1 MNMRDQI
8 VEDINQMILA
18 TYMTTRLGNC
28 VTCPF
33 SLQVFASRLAHRSI
47 LRKHR
52 FTFLSVPDPATGKT
66 WNVETTNGATSALM
80 TWMQEQ
86 IGISDLAISS
96 GIDMRTITNRE
107 SAGILAHVLTESEME
122 RVDYR
127 KAIDCAGCST
137 SFHPTQVYAS
147 LKQGSACGYL
157 LEELLDSLRATGVD
171 PIPTT

>member
-1 MNMRDQI
+1 
-8 VEDINQMILA
+8 
-18 TYMTTRLGNC
+18 
-28 VTCPF
+28 
-33 SLQVFASRLAHRSI
+33 
-47 LRKHR
+47 
-52 FTFLSVPDPATGKT
+52 
-66 WNVETTNGATSALM
+66 M

-86 IGISDLAISS
+86 IDISDLAISS

-147 LKQGSACGYL
+147 LKQGSACGHMID
-157 LEELLDSLRATGVD
+157 ESLDSLGVAGCD
-171 PIPTT
+171 LVTMDQP